1 LIYGFHELT
10 EANILPYSEPLH
22 MATEPYGP
30 DGFYGRWLTYL
41 LVLLPM
47 AWLAFASM
55 LGHRKPMTPAA

>member
-1 LIYGFHELT
+1 
-10 EANILPYSEPLH
+10 

-30 DGFYGRWLTYL
+30 DGLYGRWLTYL

-55 LGHRKPMTPAA
+55 FGHRKPMAPAA